1 MIIIIS
7 NNYVPQVIWGVLT
20 SITLFVCSSSSS
32 VTISK
37 GIDGKVGDGWDSEVI
52 WKSTFGEGEGV
63 IVENS
68 GELLLMDGICG
79 ELVVGISV

>member
-1 MIIIIS
+1 LLDTGS
-7 NNYVPQVIWGVLT
+7 
-20 SITLFVCSSSSS
+20 SSSSS

-52 WKSTFGEGEGV
+52 WKSKFGEGEGV
-63 IVENS
+63 IVGKS

-79 ELVVGISV
+79 EPVIGISVKLSLLIHLL

>member
-1 MIIIIS
+1 VVIISIIIFHNHNSFSHIS
-7 NNYVPQVIWGVLT
+7 SFLYL
-20 SITLFVCSSSSS
+20 L
-32 VTISK
+32 
-37 GIDGKVGDGWDSEVI
+37 VGDGWDSEII

-63 IVENS
+63 IVEKS